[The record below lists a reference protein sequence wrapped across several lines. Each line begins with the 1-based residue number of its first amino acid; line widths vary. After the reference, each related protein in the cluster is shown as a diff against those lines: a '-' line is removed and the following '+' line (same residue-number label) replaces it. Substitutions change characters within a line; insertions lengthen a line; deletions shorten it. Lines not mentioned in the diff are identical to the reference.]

1 MNGSPARV
9 ATITAGLLVAGGAL
23 GALAAAVGLVIAGAI
38 TEHDVPPLEL
48 LAVAML
54 VGGALGA
61 PLLPATSWLLLR
73 RVPLGLSWLGTTVG
87 TVAGGVAAW
96 VAAAFM
102 GGDSILWS
110 VTGAV
115 VGFFAAVMVLRARL
129 PVQRGRVRAPAA
141 ANVTGG

>member
-1 MNGSPARV
+1 MKSSPARI
-9 ATITAGLLVAGGAL
+9 AALTTALLVAGGAL

-38 TEHDVPPLEL
+38 TEHDFPPLEI

-102 GGDSILWS
+102 SGDPILWA

-115 VGFFAAVMVLRARL
+115 IGFFFAVIVLRARF
-129 PVQRGRVRAPAA
+129 PVQRDRVRVPGA